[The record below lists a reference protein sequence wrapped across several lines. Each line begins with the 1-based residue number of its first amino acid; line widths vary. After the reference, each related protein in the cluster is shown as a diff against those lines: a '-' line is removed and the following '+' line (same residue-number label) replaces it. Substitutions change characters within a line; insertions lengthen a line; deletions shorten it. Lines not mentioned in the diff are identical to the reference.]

1 MQKNI
6 IIAVELLL
14 SATSMAVAQSL
25 DNNTVIQ
32 EAPADSP
39 VWVYGSANE
48 GNGRRDNVLVEQN
61 NEANPLG
68 DPIDFGSADDEN
80 TSSASLAQNL
90 SAPQKIKSQ
99 PRQIQEDLPQN
110 PPISAQESPQA
121 VNKQIQNTLYVSG
134 GRIYD
139 IQSYPVSDIN
149 YIEQPNLNPAI
160 TTYPA
165 Y

>member
-1 MQKNI
+1 MREKI
-6 IIAVELLL
+6 IIAMELVFGTA
-14 SATSMAVAQSL
+14 SVVVAQSL

-32 EAPADSP
+32 EASVGSP

-48 GNGRRDNVLVEQN
+48 GNGHRDNVLVEQN
-61 NEANPLG
+61 NETNPLG

-80 TSSASLAQNL
+80 ISSASFAQNL
-90 SAPQKIKSQ
+90 SVPQKIKSQ
-99 PRQIQEDLPQN
+99 PRQIQEVLPQN

-139 IQSYPVSDIN
+139 IQSFPASDVS